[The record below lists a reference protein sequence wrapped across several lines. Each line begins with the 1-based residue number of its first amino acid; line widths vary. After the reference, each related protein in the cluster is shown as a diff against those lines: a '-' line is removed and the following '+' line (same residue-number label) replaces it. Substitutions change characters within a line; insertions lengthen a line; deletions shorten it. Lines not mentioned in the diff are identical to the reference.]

1 MVMQAPV
8 SKNKIDDITKS
19 LYSDSDKRKNANFK
33 HKLVERSLMVLALVG
48 TIAVVILYQGVFAR
62 MQAAST
68 PKSMI
73 YGTWVEQNV
82 AHYAAD
88 EFVLNDRGVTV
99 AGSVIATDFSFDGN
113 YFKYRSAG
121 KTYRFKMVN
130 SDYTEMKLD
139 SDAHYNPV
147 FRLKGYNDH
156 SVR

>member
-1 MVMQAPV
+1 MQAPV

-19 LYSDSDKRKNANFK
+19 LYSETDKQKNANFK
-33 HKLVERSLMVLALVG
+33 RKFVERSLMLLALIG
-48 TIAVVILYQGVFAR
+48 SIAVVILYQDVFSR

-82 AHYAAD
+82 AHYATD
-88 EFVLNDRGVTV
+88 EFVLNERGVTV

-113 YFKYRSAG
+113 YFEYRSAG
-121 KTYRFKMVN
+121 KTFRFKMVN
-130 SDYTEMKLD
+130 SDNTEMRLD
-139 SDAHYNPV
+139 SDAYYNPV